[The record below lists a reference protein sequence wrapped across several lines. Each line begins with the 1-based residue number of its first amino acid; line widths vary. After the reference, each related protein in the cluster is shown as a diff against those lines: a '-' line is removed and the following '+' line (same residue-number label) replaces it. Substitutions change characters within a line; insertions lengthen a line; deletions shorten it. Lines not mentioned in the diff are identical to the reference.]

1 MSVTVTATASDATR
15 ARGVGLEL
23 SGLHRSFGAA
33 RALDGFDLALA
44 PGELVALLGP
54 SGCGK
59 TTALRIVAG
68 FDKPDGGR
76 VSLDGEDLTKLAA
89 NKRDMGMVFQS
100 YSLFP
105 HLTAGQNVGYG
116 PRLRKV
122 ASGERN
128 RQAEELLEL
137 VGMGG
142 MQNRYPHQ
150 LSGGQQQRVA
160 LARALAVRPKVLLLD
175 EPLSAL
181 DAKVRLQL
189 REEIRRI
196 QQEFGITTL
205 FVTHDQEEALSM
217 ADRVAVMK
225 AGRLEQCAAPAE
237 LYDRPATAFVAQFV
251 GTMNHLPGLVVGA
264 GRVRVAGRE
273 LAIDGE
279 SPSKGT
285 EVKVL
290 IRPEGLD
297 LEPIGQANGGG
308 AAGVGGGAG
317 AGTAGLPGE
326 GLVVLATF
334 LGATTRLTVRLGDG
348 SEAKSDLPSH
358 RAAEFPVGSSVR
370 LAPAPRPVLV
380 VQDAP
385 EPTAE

>member
-1 MSVTVTATASDATR
+1 MSVTVTAPDQDA
-15 ARGVGLEL
+15 AGVRGVGLEL

-68 FDKPDGGR
+68 FDRPDAGR
-76 VSLDGEDLTKLAA
+76 VTLDGTDLTGLPA

-105 HLTAGQNVGYG
+105 HLTAGENVGYG

-122 ASGERN
+122 PAAERN
-128 RQAEELLEL
+128 RQAEELLDL
-137 VGMGG
+137 VGMAGLRD
-142 MQNRYPHQ
+142 RYPHQ

-217 ADRVAVMK
+217 ADRVAVMR

-237 LYDRPATAFVAQFV
+237 LYDRPATAFVARFV
-251 GTMNHLPGLVVGA
+251 GTMNHLPGTILDD

-273 LAIDGE
+273 L
-279 SPSKGT
+279 
-285 EVKVL
+285 EVDATGSEGALRPGDDVTVL

-297 LEPIGQANGGG
+297 LEPFAE
-308 AAGVGGGAG
+308 A
-317 AGTAGLPGE
+317 AGTASLPGE
-326 GLVVLATF
+326 GRILLATF
-334 LGATTRLTVRLGDG
+334 LGASTRVTVRLGDG
-348 SEAKSDLPSH
+348 SEAKADLPSH
-358 RAAEFPVGSSVR
+358 RAALFPVGSAVR
-370 LAPAPRPVLV
+370 LVPAPRPVLV
-380 VQDAP
+380 MRDAP
-385 EPTAE
+385 AATAPAE